1 MEGFSDLLFLLIMFL
16 VISRSFGAAK
26 RNREKQE
33 QQASQGSVD
42 QVERP
47 RAEVQGSRDPGLRS
61 GEQMRSREQMR
72 APRGRAPRA
81 GEPVRPSFDPT
92 DATPGGTSRAAKRS
106 DPVSEFRRRLIE
118 AAREW
123 EAEQRRRAGIPIEG
137 AEGGLPEQ
145 QSSAPAQPPRQSHR
159 EAHPAAREA
168 RQTAPTS
175 PWRTEE
181 VHPPAGVPS
190 RWLET
195 HDVTPDRAAAVL
207 AGRAGEG
214 LVTSSPRPSVG
225 GLESDPLRATHD
237 TRGVAAEEL
246 GADESREL
254 APHER
259 KTISPLARLERFPPL
274 KRAVILAEILGRP
287 DSR

>member
-1 MEGFSDLLFLLIMFL
+1 MFLLIMFL

-26 RNREKQE
+26 RKRERE
-33 QQASQGSVD
+33 EQASQGSVG

-47 RAEVQGSRDPGLRS
+47 RAEVQGSREPGLRS

-92 DATPGGTSRAAKRS
+92 DATPGGTSRAARRS

-123 EAEQRRRAGIPIEG
+123 ETEQRRRAGIPVEG
-137 AEGGLPEQ
+137 AEGTLPEHQ
-145 QSSAPAQPPRQSHR
+145 TPPPGQPPRQSRR

-168 RQTAPTS
+168 RQTAPAS

-181 VHPPAGVPS
+181 KQPRAGAPS
-190 RWLET
+190 RWQET
-195 HDVTPDRAAAVL
+195 HDVTPDRTAAVL

-214 LVTSSPRPSVG
+214 PVPSSRPAVGRPSR
-225 GLESDPLRATHD
+225 E
-237 TRGVAAEEL
+237 GVASEEL

-259 KTISPLARLERFPPL
+259 KTASPLARLDRFPPL